1 MYLVDYIMM
10 NYDRH
15 MRNYG
20 VVRDVDTLKI
30 TRLIPIFDAGQSLNC
45 DKLLYE
51 MNFIDGK
58 YRFFSNVDFKL
69 SNLLKY
75 INLDYYDLNMLS
87 DIPNI
92 ACEALNKYIMYTDM
106 SKDRIDKITE
116 GIRSRINHLIE
127 IKDN

>member
-30 TRLIPIFDAGQSLNC
+30 TRLIPIFDTGQSLNC

-75 INLDYYDLNMLS
+75 I
-87 DIPNI
+87 
-92 ACEALNKYIMYTDM
+92 MYTDM

>member
-30 TRLIPIFDAGQSLNC
+30 TRLIPIFDTGQSLNC

-92 ACEALNKYIMYTDM
+92 ACETLNKYIMYTDM